1 MQIIKLFGL
10 LIFVLFLKGEIKGFD
25 PLFSFVVALSIV
37 KPYWVSI
44 PFAFSA
50 GFLEDSLYSVGFIN
64 TLTKTLSAY
73 VFSFSKNFF
82 SMEASALAPI
92 FGSIGSI
99 FLLVLFNLLLIFLK

>member
-25 PLFSFVVALSIV
+25 PLFSFVAALSIV

-73 VFSFSKNFF
+73 VLKIKKNFF
-82 SMEASALAPI
+82 SMD
-92 FGSIGSI
+92 
-99 FLLVLFNLLLIFLK
+99 V